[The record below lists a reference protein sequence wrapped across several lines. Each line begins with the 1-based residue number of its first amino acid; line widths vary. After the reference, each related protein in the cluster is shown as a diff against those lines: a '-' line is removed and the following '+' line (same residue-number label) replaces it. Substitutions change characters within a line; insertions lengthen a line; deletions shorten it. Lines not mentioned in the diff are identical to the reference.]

1 MAQNFQR
8 DKERSLLVEE
18 IVYKMNQSLENVGYS
33 QGIFQ
38 LGQNIKYTQK
48 QFGGLGGLESD
59 LQGII
64 NTKLRNLHLNSIS
77 KTLNWQK
84 NFR

>member
-18 IVYKMNQSLENVGYS
+18 IVYKMNQSLENVGYF

-64 NTKLRNLHLNSIS
+64 NTRLRNLHLNSIS